1 MPFGIIM
8 TSLHYVMING
18 EDYKSHYNAM
28 QHRLY
33 TANVNRQTT
42 DKLLFSDAIITDEN
56 M

>member
-1 MPFGIIM
+1 MLKLGILTKQIPVYLSIFNFRM
-8 TSLHYVMING
+8 LIESF
-18 EDYKSHYNAM
+18 K
-28 QHRLY
+28 Y